1 MIHVGFPLYDSKGT
15 YSKYEAVALLS
26 LLSNTSSTITVHIIH
41 DDSVSETAKDKLK
54 RICGDFQQKI
64 MFHLVNPSD
73 FSSLVGVAKGFT
85 IGTLFR
91 LKLPE
96 LMDNSIQKILFLD
109 ADLLI
114 NTDIKAIWDLDVSDF
129 YVAACHDDGLEDF
142 SLMMSD
148 GLVPASKYYNAGVVV
163 FNLKKIRQDFDLFND
178 SADFLLR
185 HSNCPYV
192 DQDAANYFFMD
203 NVLYLEQKYNMF
215 TRNKRGLS
223 LPLEDG
229 IYHYAGDYVCLDAP
243 EEFDR
248 KYMEYMSLIHWD
260 NGTGIDG
267 FLWGYVG
274 REHCRIT
281 ALQLLCARVSDRNVK
296 IVLWG
301 TGSTFIDRICSF
313 VNRDRVDYYVDN
325 NSSIQG
331 TIFNEKKV
339 EDPTVIK
346 SEANVFVVVVSK
358 IYYAEIKEQ
367 LESYGLVENIHFV
380 DGLSLLLQS
389 QGGRASA
396 Y

>member
-26 LLSNTSSTITVHIIH
+26 LLSNVSATITVHIIH
-41 DDSVSETAKDKLK
+41 DDSVSRTAKDKLK
-54 RICGDFQQKI
+54 KICGDFQQNI
-64 MFHLVNPSD
+64 IFHQVNSSD
-73 FSSLVGVAKGFT
+73 FSSLAGVAKGFT

-96 LMDNSIQKILFLD
+96 LMNNSIHKIIYLD
-109 ADLLI
+109 ADLMI

-129 YVAACHDDGLEDF
+129 YVAACHDDGLEDL

-163 FNLKKIRQDFDLFND
+163 FNLKKIRHDFDLFND
-178 SADFLLR
+178 SVDFLLS

-192 DQDAANYFFMD
+192 DQDVANYFFMD
-203 NVLYLEQKYNMF
+203 NVLYLEKKYNMF

-243 EEFDR
+243 EEFDK
-248 KYMEYMSLIHWD
+248 KYIEYMSLIHWD
-260 NGTGIDG
+260 NNTGLDG
-267 FLWGYVG
+267 FMWGYVG
-274 REHCRIT
+274 NAHRKINT
-281 ALQLLCARVSDRNVK
+281 LQCLCHWLSNRDNE

-301 TGSTFIDRICSF
+301 AGSKYLSKIYDIVNLSAVSF
-313 VNRDRVDYYVDN
+313 FVDN
-325 NSSIQG
+325 NKKIQG
-331 TIFNEKKV
+331 KKFHGR
-339 EDPTVIK
+339 VIK
-346 SEANVFVVVVSK
+346 SPEYIQGKDNIKVIVISK
-358 IYYAEIKEQ
+358 DYYGEIKAQ
-367 LESYGLVENIHFV
+367 LESYGFAENIDFV
-380 DGLSLLLQS
+380 DGLLLLLQS
-389 QGGRASA
+389 QGGRVKS